1 MLLRQ
6 APNRSISAARHPM
19 QIEQIV
25 CIRQGAHGFG
35 FTAFCERRI
44 VPAAIDTR
52 FIYRE
57 LLKQVVR
64 MFMPGQVPVSHDEM
78 MEVVAFQEAALRS
91 MEAAGNE
98 VILRPAA

>member
-1 MLLRQ
+1 MVIGRWADGRLGTVRG
-6 APNRSISAARHPM
+6 
-19 QIEQIV
+19 
-25 CIRQGAHGFG
+25 IRQGAHGFG

-64 MFMPGQVPVSHDEM
+64 MFMTGRVPVSHDEM
-78 MEVVAFQEAALRS
+78 VEVVAFQEAALRS
-91 MEAAGNE
+91 MEAGGNE
-98 VILRPAA
+98 VILPQAIS